1 VTRGARLLAAV
12 GIAATAAFAVPAA
25 PAVASPGGECEG
37 VVDFDCRDHHCQPD
51 ELDCGLIPPCT
62 IYVAGLCIR
71 L

>member
-1 VTRGARLLAAV
+1 VTRARRLLAVAA
-12 GIAATAAFAVPAA
+12 IAGSVALASAT

-37 VVDFDCRDHHCQPD
+37 VVDFDCRGHHCQPD

-62 IYVAGLCIR
+62 IWIAGTCIT